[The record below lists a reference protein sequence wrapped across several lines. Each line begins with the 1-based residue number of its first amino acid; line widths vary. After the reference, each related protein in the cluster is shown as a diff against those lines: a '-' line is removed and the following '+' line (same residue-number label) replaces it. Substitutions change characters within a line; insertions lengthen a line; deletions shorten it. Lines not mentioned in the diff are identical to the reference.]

1 MSVVTEPTKLTPMM
15 RQWHE
20 AKMQHE
26 DAILLFRMGDFYEL
40 FDQDAIVA
48 APILELTL
56 TSRDKD
62 KAGLKMAG
70 FPFHAA
76 ESYIGK
82 LIEHGHKVAVC
93 EQLEDPKQKVGV
105 VRRGITNVITPGTAL
120 EYESSGSSESA
131 FLLSM
136 AVDGDR
142 YSLCALDYTSATF
155 RVTHS
160 TNKQALF
167 DEALRYAPC
176 EIVLSL
182 DDKEAKIL
190 AHQLRDARQNRVRV
204 EERRIARVSSSDFA
218 QISLDVLEQK
228 AVALILAYV
237 QELKGHVPSHIANPQ
252 RYSIDEQLLI
262 DDATRQNLNLI
273 PKAKADTWNLFSVLD
288 DNKTAMGKR
297 ALLQIIKAP
306 LTNVQEIKERQ
317 ELVCSLYTDHDMRKK
332 VREQLGRFY
341 DLEKLV
347 ALMASDKISPR
358 GLAHVR
364 ECLAALRE
372 ITLLS
377 GQGNNPQLRQLL
389 ESLPSVEPLYQ
400 RLSHELE
407 LEPPLWAKDGGIF
420 KPGVF
425 LELDEQKDVMAN
437 GQGMLLELEA
447 RERQRTGIGSLK
459 IKFTRVFGYY
469 IEITKTNLDKVPP
482 DYIRKQT
489 IANGERYTTD
499 ELRLLESKISS
510 AGSLV
515 QSFEE
520 AKFQELCAYAK
531 TFVGILMPIAKQ
543 IAYLDNCTS
552 HAEVALRNHFVRPII
567 EEQDVYITDIKGGW
581 HPIAAEQCKKEGS
594 YFVPNDVS
602 LDATRCSLMLITGPN
617 MAGKSTIMRQV
628 ALIQIMAQIGS
639 FVPAQAARLSICDA
653 LFARVGASDDMATK
667 RSTFMVEMTETASI
681 LHNATR
687 SSLIILDEI
696 GRGTSTYD
704 GLSIAQAVL
713 EHIHDS
719 VKSRTLFATHYHELT
734 MLEGRCERLKNHH
747 VAIDENDDAISFLY
761 TLVQGP
767 CLRSFGIE
775 VARLSGLPSDVLK
788 RAQEILLGL
797 ESEAYSSKNTQ
808 VSEEPGLFLQQR
820 SLFGVAKNIGEQDHV
835 VDLVDKIL
843 GVDINK
849 TTPLQALN
857 KLAAWQRLVQKR

>member
-1 MSVVTEPTKLTPMM
+1 MSVVTEPNKLTPMM

-82 LIEHGHKVAVC
+82 LVEQGHKVAIC

-120 EYESSGSSESA
+120 EYDFSSSRDSA
-131 FLLSM
+131 FLLSL
-136 AVDGDR
+136 AVDNGC

-160 TNKQALF
+160 TSEHAIL

-176 EIVLSL
+176 EVVLPM
-182 DDKEAKIL
+182 DDKEAKRL
-190 AHQLRDARQNRVRV
+190 AYQLREARQNRVRI
-204 EERRIARVSSSDFA
+204 EERRVTRLSGSDFA
-218 QISLDVLEQK
+218 HVSLLELEQK
-228 AVALILAYV
+228 AVSVILTYV
-237 QELKGHVPSHIANPQ
+237 QELKGNIPSHITNPQ

-273 PKAKADTWNLFSVLD
+273 PKSKADDWNLFSVLD

-297 ALLQIIKAP
+297 ALLQTIKAP
-306 LTNVQEIKERQ
+306 LTNMQSIHERH
-317 ELVCSLYTDHDMRKK
+317 EMVWGFFTDHDVRKK
-332 VREQLGRFY
+332 AREQLARFY

-347 ALMASDKISPR
+347 ALMASDRISPR

-364 ECLAALRE
+364 ECLAAYAELVL
-372 ITLLS
+372 ILNQTTGHPM
-377 GQGNNPQLRQLL
+377 GQRV
-389 ESLPSVEPLYQ
+389 ESLPAVEPLFQ
-400 RLSHELE
+400 RLSFELE
-407 LEPPLWAKDGGIF
+407 AEAPLWVKDGGIF
-420 KPGVF
+420 KRGVF
-425 LELDEQKDVMAN
+425 LELDEHKDVMAN
-437 GQGMLLELEA
+437 GQNMLLELEA

-459 IKFTRVFGYY
+459 VKFTRVFGYY

-499 ELRLLESKISS
+499 ELRVLESKISS

-520 AKFQELCAYAK
+520 AKFQELCDYAK
-531 TFVGILMPIAKQ
+531 TFINALMPIAKQ

-552 HAEVALRNHFVRPII
+552 HAEVALRNHFVRPSM
-567 EEQDVYITDIKGGW
+567 EEKDACITDIKGGW
-581 HPIAAEQCKKEGS
+581 HPIAAEQCKKDGS
-594 YFVPNDVS
+594 YFVPNDVM
-602 LDATRCSLMLITGPN
+602 LDGKTCSLMLITGPN

-628 ALIQIMAQIGS
+628 ALIQVMAQIGS
-639 FVPAQAARLSICDA
+639 FVPAQSARLSICDA

-681 LHNATR
+681 LHNATKT
-687 SSLIILDEI
+687 SLIILDEI

-719 VKSRTLFATHYHELT
+719 VQSRTLFATHYHELT
-734 MLEGRCERLKNHH
+734 MLESRCERLKNYH
-747 VAIDENDDAISFLY
+747 VAIDEKGDAISFLY
-761 TLVQGP
+761 TLITGP

-775 VARLSGLPSDVLK
+775 VARLSGLPTQVLK

-797 ESEAYSSKNTQ
+797 ESEGYSHKNPPPSEGAGIVQANLFNAAKNT
-808 VSEEPGLFLQQR
+808 
-820 SLFGVAKNIGEQDHV
+820 GEQDHGM
-835 VDLVDKIL
+835 DLVDKIL

-857 KLAAWQRLVQKR
+857 KLAAWQRFVQKR